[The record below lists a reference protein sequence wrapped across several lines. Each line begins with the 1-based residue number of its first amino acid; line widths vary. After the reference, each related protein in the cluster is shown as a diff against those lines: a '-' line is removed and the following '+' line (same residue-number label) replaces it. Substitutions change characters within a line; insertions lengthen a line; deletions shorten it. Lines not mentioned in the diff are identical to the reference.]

1 MTGTIQERERY
12 HLQRAT
18 FAQALRRL
26 EDALAQPDS
35 EFIRDAIIQC
45 FEFTFEMGWKTL
57 FRYLALKGERIA
69 AKAWDVL
76 PAAFEARLI
85 EDADAWMQLREY
97 RNDTSH
103 EYDQDKAAQVVQFLR
118 GPGIAALRRLEVTLR
133 ERE

>member
-1 MTGTIQERERY
+1 MTPLPPELERY
-12 HLQRAT
+12 RLQRAH
-18 FAQALRRL
+18 FDQALARL
-26 EDALAQPDS
+26 EDALAQP
-35 EFIRDAIIQC
+35 ETEYLRDAIIQR

-57 FRYLALKGERIA
+57 FRYLLLKGERIA

-85 EDADAWMQLREY
+85 DDADSWMQLREH

-118 GPGIAALRRLEVTLR
+118 GPGIAALRGLEMTMR

>member
-1 MTGTIQERERY
+1 MTGATQERERY
-12 HLQRAT
+12 HLQRYT
-18 FAQALRRL
+18 FAQALQRL

-35 EFIRDAIIQC
+35 EFIRDAIIQR
-45 FEFTFEMGWKTL
+45 FEFTFEMGWKTM
-57 FRYLALKGERIA
+57 FRFLVLKGERVA

-85 EDADAWMQLREY
+85 EDADTWMLLREH

-103 EYDQDKAAQVVQFLR
+103 EYDQEKAAQVVQFLR
-118 GPGIAALRRLEVTLR
+118 GPGITALRRLDMTMR

>member
-35 EFIRDAIIQC
+35 EFIRDAIIQR

-85 EDADAWMQLREY
+85 EDADTWMQLREHC
-97 RNDTSH
+97 NDTSH
-103 EYDQDKAAQVVQFLR
+103 EYDQDKAAMVVQFLR
-118 GPGIAALRRLEVTLR
+118 GPGIAALRRLDAAMQGR
-133 ERE
+133 E

>member
-1 MTGTIQERERY
+1 MTGTIQKRERY

-35 EFIRDAIIQC
+35 EFMRDAIIQR

-57 FRYLALKGERIA
+57 FRYLVLKGERIA

-85 EDADAWMQLREY
+85 EDADTWMQLREHC
-97 RNDTSH
+97 NDTSH
-103 EYDQDKAAQVVQFLR
+103 EYDQDKAAMVVQFLR
-118 GPGIAALRRLEVTLR
+118 GPGIAALRRLDAAMQGR
-133 ERE
+133 E

>member
-1 MTGTIQERERY
+1 MTCTIQERERY

-26 EDALAQPDS
+26 EDALAQTDS
-35 EFIRDAIIQC
+35 EFIRDAIIQR

-57 FRYLALKGERIA
+57 FRYLVLKGERIA

-85 EDADAWMQLREY
+85 DDADSWMVSVSR
-97 RNDTSH
+97 TPS
-103 EYDQDKAAQVVQFLR
+103 
-118 GPGIAALRRLEVTLR
+118 
-133 ERE
+133 